1 MLPSPREGDSPFIP
15 GTTLQYAWDST
26 SLTMLQTCPKLYEYQ
41 MIQGYRRRGESV
53 HLFFGGQF
61 AKALEHYHVQRAQ
74 GASHGYATEYVV
86 GELLEATWIEDKP
99 WDSQHSK
106 KTRETLIRS
115 VVWYLDHYKDDPTKT
130 VILADGK
137 PAVELSFR
145 FDSGIAVGYIKREP
159 GEISLAPGA
168 LNFTD
173 GVEEPANINYVLS
186 GHLDRVV
193 DFGGELFVQ
202 DQKTTGSTLGSYF
215 FSEFN
220 PHTQMSLYTLASRVV
235 FNTLVRG
242 VMIDAAQIAVG
253 FTAFARSITMRSEDQ
268 LEEWLENIAEWLRL
282 AERFASTGKY
292 PRNESS
298 CHKFGGCPFRDICS
312 KSPVVRQ
319 QFLDTDFENTNP
331 WNPLKAR

>member
-1 MLPSPREGDSPFIP
+1 MLTPASREGQSPFLP

-26 SLTMLQTCPKLYEYQ
+26 SLNMLQTCPKLYEYV
-41 MIQGYRRRGESV
+41 MIQGYRRKGESV

-61 AKALEHYHVQRAQ
+61 AKALEHYHLARAE
-74 GASHGYATEYVV
+74 GATHNYALELVV
-86 GELLEATWIEDKP
+86 GEVLEATWIDDKP
-99 WDSQHSK
+99 WDSGHSK
-106 KTRETLIRS
+106 KTRETLLRS
-115 VVWYLDHYKDDPTKT
+115 IVWYLDHYKDDPTKT
-130 VILADGK
+130 VILDSGK
-137 PAVELSFR
+137 AAVELSFS
-145 FDSGIAVGYIKREP
+145 FDSGIAIEWPNTKML
-159 GEISLAPGA
+159 GEDAA
-168 LNFTD
+168 HT
-173 GVEEPANINYVLS
+173 YVLS

-202 DQKTTGSTLGSYF
+202 DQKTTGTTLGPYF

-268 LEEWLENIAEWLRL
+268 LEEWLGNVGDWLRL
-282 AERFASTGKY
+282 AERFASTGRY

-298 CHKFGGCPFRDICS
+298 CHKFGGCAFRDVCS

-319 QFLDTDFENTNP
+319 QFLDTDFDTSNP